1 MKYILEG
8 NEKAVQSV
16 IRENR
21 IRVNRGMIKFTP
33 YADDEQP
40 ATEQPIVEGEQQGDD
55 VIDDQD
61 NASDDS
67 KVVVEDDSKTIVE
80 DDSKEVVDNDNK
92 IIVEDDSKEVV
103 EDDSKVV
110 EEEPKNKK
118 SKK

>member
-21 IRVNRGMIKFTP
+21 IRVGRGLIKFTP

-40 ATEQPIVEGEQQGDD
+40 ATEQPNVVEGEQKGDD
-55 VIDDQD
+55 VIDDKE
-61 NASDDS
+61 NIS
-67 KVVVEDDSKTIVE
+67 
-80 DDSKEVVDNDNK
+80 DDSKEVVEEDNK
-92 IIVEDDSKEVV
+92 IIEEDDSKEVV
-103 EDDSKVV
+103 EEDSKVV

>member
-55 VIDDQD
+55 VIDD
-61 NASDDS
+61 
-67 KVVVEDDSKTIVE
+67 
-80 DDSKEVVDNDNK
+80 KEN
-92 IIVEDDSKEVV
+92 ISDDSKEVV
-103 EDDSKVV
+103 EEDSKVV

>member
-67 KVVVEDDSKTIVE
+67 KEVVEE
-80 DDSKEVVDNDNK
+80 DNK
-92 IIVEDDSKEVV
+92 IIEEDDSKEVV
-103 EDDSKVV
+103 EEDSKVV

>member
-21 IRVNRGMIKFTP
+21 IRVGRGLIKFTP

-55 VIDDQD
+55 VNDDQD

-80 DDSKEVVDNDNK
+80 DDSKV
-92 IIVEDDSKEVV
+92 VV
-103 EDDSKVV
+103 EEDSKVV